1 MTADLFP
8 ETKVRPP
15 TRKELLADN
24 RAFVDLVGELV
35 HTVRNTADKSCCLCG
50 APQGTPPFGRTL
62 RRSPESFGQGRL
74 RGAPTGK
81 ACPVTI
87 DRPARA

>member
-24 RAFVDLVGELV
+24 RAFVDLVGELLR
-35 HTVRNTADKSCCLCG
+35 TVRTTADKSCCLCG
-50 APQGTPPFGRTL
+50 APQGTQHKVGRICL
-62 RRSPESFGQGRL
+62 RLANWRHSTQYKS
-74 RGAPTGK
+74 K
-81 ACPVTI
+81 
-87 DRPARA
+87 